1 LHNNMAD
8 TQPNVER
15 GIRGV
20 AKDSAAEPHIH
31 LQSYLR
37 FRDLLEAAP
46 YAILEVDR
54 DGTIVLLNAA
64 AEAMFGYP
72 RDELLGQLIEILVPE
87 SLRQRHNEH
96 RDRYAEHP
104 TMRPMGIGL
113 ELFARRKDGAEFP
126 VEISLSPIRS
136 TDGSRVM
143 AIVRDITDRR
153 QAQARIDAVHQEFA
167 AALAA
172 TNQRLEEQNRELERA
187 NRLKSEFLA
196 SMSHEL
202 RTPLHTIIGFGD
214 LLAEELKGALNADQK
229 RFVTHIQHDSRHLL
243 ELINDILDL
252 SKIEAGRLELHPE
265 LLRPAD
271 AVTQTITSLRP
282 LANNKAISIVEDV
295 DREVHITADPVRFKE
310 IVSNLVSN
318 AIKFTPE
325 GGRIRVECHRRAH
338 HAVFAVTD
346 TGIGVP
352 ASEQQAIFD
361 KFYQL
366 GSTTRGVREGTG
378 LGLAITKRLVEMH
391 GGTISV
397 ESAPGQGSR
406 FEFVIPYVVPKAA
419 PREMPEPARA
429 DSRSVLFLTRDEE
442 SRRRISGSLQNRGYY
457 LIDASIS
464 WQAVKLAREAQ
475 PAAILLD
482 LSGLG
487 ADAWQVFQKL
497 RGDQSTEAIP
507 ILVLTPSED
516 ERTAVSLGASAVVRK
531 PIDSESLI
539 QVLDK
544 HVRRLPGE
552 PSRVLVVDDDAEA
565 RELLDEVLRSAG
577 LLPVIASSG
586 KQALE
591 VLARSPIAAAV
602 IDLIMP
608 EMNGFELILRIR
620 LDGRFSQLPLIVLT
634 GKELDSTEIEIL
646 SRQTNAVFL
655 KAAPWKQE
663 FLAKL
668 DSILQNVKRQ

>member
-1 LHNNMAD
+1 MAD
-8 TQPNVER
+8 SQPNVE
-15 GIRGV
+15 RGV
-20 AKDSAAEPHIH
+20 AKDSAPEPHIH

-46 YAILEVDR
+46 YAIFEVDR

-72 RDELLGQLIEILVPE
+72 RDELLGQLIEMLVPE

-96 RDRYAEHP
+96 RDRYAERP

-167 AALAA
+167 AELAA
-172 TNQRLEEQNRELERA
+172 TNQRLEEQNRELARA

-229 RFVTHIQHDSRHLL
+229 RFVAHIQHDSRHLL

-265 LLRPAD
+265 LFKAAD
-271 AVTQTITSLRP
+271 AITQTIASLKP
-282 LANNKAISIVEDV
+282 LANNKAISIIEDV

-310 IVSNLVSN
+310 IVSNLISN
-318 AIKFTPE
+318 AIKFTSE
-325 GGRIRVECHRRAH
+325 RGRITLECQHRPH
-338 HAVFAVTD
+338 HAMFAVTD
-346 TGIGVP
+346 TGIGIP

-406 FEFVIPYVVPKAA
+406 FEFFIPYVVPDAA
-419 PREMPEPARA
+419 LREMPEPARA
-429 DSRSVLFLTRDEE
+429 DSRSVLFVTKDEE
-442 SRRRISGSLQNRGYY
+442 SRRRISGFLQNRGYS
-457 LIDASIS
+457 LVHVSVPS
-464 WQAVKLAREAQ
+464 QAVQLAREAQ
-475 PAAILLD
+475 PTAILLD
-482 LSGLG
+482 LSDLG
-487 ADAWQVFQKL
+487 ADAWQLFQKL
-497 RGDQSTEAIP
+497 RGDKSTQAIP
-507 ILVLTPSED
+507 ILVLTPSEND
-516 ERTAVSLGASAVVRK
+516 RTAVSLGASALVCK
-531 PIDSESLI
+531 PIDPESLI

-544 HVRRLPGE
+544 HVRCLPGE
-552 PSRVLVVDDDAEA
+552 TSRVLVVDDDPKA

-602 IDLIMP
+602 IDLMMP

-620 LDGRFSQLPLIVLT
+620 LDGQLSQLPLIVLT
-634 GKELDSTEIEIL
+634 GKELDSEDMEIL

-655 KAAPWKQE
+655 KAAPWKEE

-668 DSILQNVKRQ
+668 DSMLKNIERL

>member
-1 LHNNMAD
+1 MAD
-8 TQPNVER
+8 SQPGVE
-15 GIRGV
+15 GNIASAAEG
-20 AKDSAAEPHIH
+20 SAAEPHVH

-46 YAILEVDR
+46 YAIFEVDR

-64 AEAMFGYP
+64 AEAMFGYQ
-72 RDELLGQLIEILVPE
+72 REELLGQLIEILVPE
-87 SLRQRHNEH
+87 SLRHRHNDH
-96 RDRYAEHP
+96 RDRYAEHA
-104 TMRPMGIGL
+104 TTRPMGIGL
-113 ELFARRKDGAEFP
+113 ELFARRKNGAEFP

-136 TDGSRVM
+136 ADGSRVM
-143 AIVRDITDRR
+143 AIVRDITDRK
-153 QAQARIDAVHQEFA
+153 QAQARIDAVHQQFA
-167 AALAA
+167 AELAA
-172 TNQRLEEQNRELERA
+172 TNQRLEVQNRELDRA

-202 RTPLHTIIGFGD
+202 RTPLHTIIGFSD

-229 RFVTHIQHDSRHLL
+229 RFVTHIQRDSRHLL
-243 ELINDILDL
+243 ELINDVLDL
-252 SKIEAGRLELHPE
+252 SKIEAGRLELHSE
-265 LLRPAD
+265 LFRPAD
-271 AVTQTITSLRP
+271 AITQTIAGVRP
-282 LANNKAISIVEDV
+282 LANNKAISIVEDA
-295 DREVHITADPVRFKE
+295 DRSVQITADPVRFKE
-310 IVSNLVSN
+310 IISNLVTN

-325 GGRIRVECHRRAH
+325 GGRITVECHDRSQYAM
-338 HAVFAVTD
+338 FAVTD
-346 TGIGVP
+346 TGIGIP

-378 LGLAITKRLVEMH
+378 LGLAITKSLVEMH

-397 ESAPGQGSR
+397 ESTPGEGSR
-406 FEFVIPYVVPKAA
+406 FEFLLPHAGPQAA
-419 PREMPEPARA
+419 PGERHSAA
-429 DSRSVLFLTRDEE
+429 DSHPILFLAGDCESHDRIGSFLEDRGYHLLRASVL
-442 SRRRISGSLQNRGYY
+442 SQALQ
-457 LIDASIS
+457 
-464 WQAVKLAREAQ
+464 LAREAR

-482 LSGLG
+482 LNSLG
-487 ADAWQVFQKL
+487 VDACNVFQEL
-497 RGDQSTEAIP
+497 RTDASTEAIP
-507 ILVLTPSED
+507 ILVLAPSEG
-516 ERTAVSLGASAVVRK
+516 ESTAVSLGASAVVRK
-531 PIDSESLI
+531 PIDPESLL

-552 PSRVLVVDDDAEA
+552 PSRILVVEDDAEA
-565 RELLDEVLRSAG
+565 RELLEEVLRSAG

-591 VLARSPIAAAV
+591 LLARSPVSAAV

-620 LDGRFSQLPLIVLT
+620 LDPRFSRLPLVVLT
-634 GKELDSTEIEIL
+634 GRELDSADVEIL

-655 KAAPWKQE
+655 KATPWKQE

>member
-1 LHNNMAD
+1 MAD
-8 TQPNVER
+8 SQPNGE
-15 GIRGV
+15 RGV

-46 YAILEVDR
+46 YAIFEVDR

-64 AEAMFGYP
+64 AEAMFGYA

-167 AALAA
+167 AELAA

-229 RFVTHIQHDSRHLL
+229 RFVTHIQRDSRHLL

-271 AVTQTITSLRP
+271 AITQTISSLRP

-325 GGRIRVECHRRAH
+325 GGTIRVECHRRAH

-397 ESAPGQGSR
+397 ESAPGQGSC
-406 FEFVIPYVVPKAA
+406 FEFVIPYVEPEAA
-419 PREMPEPARA
+419 PREMPDPAKA
-429 DSRSVLFLTRDEE
+429 DSRSVLLLTKDEE
-442 SRRRISGSLQNRGYY
+442 SRHRISGLLENRGYY
-457 LIDASIS
+457 LVHASVPS
-464 WQAVKLAREAQ
+464 QAVQLAREAQ
-475 PAAILLD
+475 PTAILLD
-482 LSGLG
+482 LSGLA
-487 ADAWQVFQKL
+487 ADAWQLFHKL
-497 RGDQSTEAIP
+497 RGDQSTQAIP
-507 ILVLTPSED
+507 ILVLTPSEND
-516 ERTAVSLGASAVVRK
+516 RTALSLGASAVLCK
-531 PIDSESLI
+531 PIDPESLI

-552 PSRVLVVDDDAEA
+552 PSRVLVVDDDPKA
-565 RELLDEVLRSAG
+565 RELLEEVLRSAG

-620 LDGRFSQLPLIVLT
+620 LDGKLSQLPLIVLT
-634 GKELDSTEIEIL
+634 GKELDSMDIEIL

-655 KAAPWKQE
+655 KAAPWKDD

-668 DSILQNVKRQ
+668 DSMLQNLKRL

>member
-1 LHNNMAD
+1 MAD
-8 TQPNVER
+8 SQPKVE
-15 GIRGV
+15 RGV
-20 AKDSAAEPHIH
+20 AKDSGAEPHIH

-46 YAILEVDR
+46 YAIFEVDR

-96 RDRYAEHP
+96 RDRYAESP

-113 ELFARRKDGAEFP
+113 ELFARRKDGAEFS

-136 TDGSRVM
+136 TDGSRVV

-153 QAQARIDAVHQEFA
+153 QAQARIDAVHQKFA
-167 AALAA
+167 AELAA

-252 SKIEAGRLELHPE
+252 SKIEAGPLELHPE
-265 LLRPAD
+265 LFRPAD
-271 AVTQTITSLRP
+271 AITQTIAGLKP

-295 DREVHITADPVRFKE
+295 DREVHISADPVRFKE
-310 IVSNLVSN
+310 IVSNLISN
-318 AIKFTPE
+318 AIKFTSE
-325 GGRIRVECHRRAH
+325 GGRITVECHHRPN
-338 HAVFAVTD
+338 HAMFAVTD
-346 TGIGVP
+346 TGIGIP

-378 LGLAITKRLVEMH
+378 LGLAITKCLVEMH

-397 ESAPGQGSR
+397 ESVPGQGSR
-406 FEFVIPYVVPKAA
+406 FEFVIPYVVAEAA
-419 PREMPEPARA
+419 AREMPDAKA
-429 DSRSVLFLTRDEE
+429 DLCSVLFLTKDEE
-442 SRRRISGSLQNRGYY
+442 LRCRISGFLKNRGYY
-457 LIDASIS
+457 VVHASVPS
-464 WQAVKLAREAQ
+464 QAVQLAREAQ
-475 PAAILLD
+475 PTSILLD

-487 ADAWQVFQKL
+487 ADGWQLFQKL
-497 RGDQSTEAIP
+497 RGDQSTQAIP
-507 ILVLTPSED
+507 ILVLAPSESD
-516 ERTAVSLGASAVVRK
+516 RTAVSLGASAVVSK
-531 PIDSESLI
+531 PIDPESLI
-539 QVLDK
+539 QLLDK
-544 HVRRLPGE
+544 YVQRLPGE
-552 PSRVLVVDDDAEA
+552 PSRVLVVDDDPKAC
-565 RELLDEVLRSAG
+565 ELLDEVLRSAG

-602 IDLIMP
+602 VDLMMP

-620 LDGRFSQLPLIVLT
+620 LDANLSQLPLIVLT
-634 GKELDSTEIEIL
+634 GKELDSMDIEIL

-655 KAAPWKQE
+655 KAAPWKE
-663 FLAKL
+663 DFLAKL
-668 DSILQNVKRQ
+668 DSMLQNVKRL